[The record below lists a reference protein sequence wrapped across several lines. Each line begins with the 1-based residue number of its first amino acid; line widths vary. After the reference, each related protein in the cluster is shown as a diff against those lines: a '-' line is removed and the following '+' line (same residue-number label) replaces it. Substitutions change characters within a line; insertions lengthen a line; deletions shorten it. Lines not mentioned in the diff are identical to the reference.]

1 MKIYVSKNRKYF
13 LVKTGLSSII
23 DNWDSDKFTSNE
35 PNHRAKNVRL
45 RDILNKVEKVI
56 FDVEERG
63 ESYSISNERLKDI
76 IEKKISGK
84 LEGISFLECLDEFI
98 DTKTKEGTIAV
109 YTHTKSKILEFD
121 QYATFESI
129 NKEWLIRFENWLL
142 ERDNKINT
150 IGIHLRN
157 IRSVFNY
164 AIDNEYTNIYP
175 FRKYKIKKEETAKRS
190 LSVEELRELMNF
202 DVEEYQE
209 RYRDM
214 FMLMFYLM
222 GINAVDLF
230 NLPPLKCDKIVF
242 HRAKTNRLYEI
253 KVEPEALKII
263 EKYRGQGKY
272 MLNILDDYKNYKDFL
287 HRMNIG
293 LQKIGDVERKGLGG
307 KKHVI
312 PKFPGISSY
321 WSRHT
326 WATIAASLDI
336 PKETIAAALGH
347 GGNTVTDI
355 YIAFDQRKVDEAN
368 RKVIDHV
375 FSGKK

>member
-1 MKIYVSKNRKYF
+1 MDFI
-13 LVKTGLSSII
+13 
-23 DNWDSDKFTSNE
+23 E
-35 PNHRAKNVRL
+35 
-45 RDILNKVEKVI
+45 I
-56 FDVEERG
+56 FF
-63 ESYSISNERLKDI
+63 
-76 IEKKISGK
+76 SGK

-142 ERDNKINT
+142 ERDNKKNT
-150 IGIHLRN
+150 IGNHHRN
-157 IRSVFNY
+157 IQSENNY

-230 NLPPLKCDKIVF
+230 NLPALKGDKIVF

-293 LQKIGDVERKGLGG
+293 LQKIGDVER
-307 KKHVI
+307 
-312 PKFPGISSY
+312 
-321 WSRHT
+321 
-326 WATIAASLDI
+326 
-336 PKETIAAALGH
+336 
-347 GGNTVTDI
+347 
-355 YIAFDQRKVDEAN
+355 
-368 RKVIDHV
+368 
-375 FSGKK
+375 